1 MIVNSPSYAKSQA
14 RGLEKRLENA
24 TKKLLALTP
33 QRGPGKRLIT
43 EEKALK
49 AAILKILKQHKAE
62 GLLCCKYEKETE
74 RKVKYIGRGRGST
87 DRPKKIIERIRY
99 QILSVDRNTDRIK
112 RVKERQG
119 WKVFVTDVSAKRL
132 SFEDV
137 VKCYRK
143 EYRVERIFSR
153 LKSRMNIDP
162 LFVQRDDQVKG
173 KTHFLTMGARV
184 LTLIEYVVRCSLQ
197 KNKTKLKGLHLENP
211 KKLTDT
217 PTSEKILSAF
227 SDICLTFIKLPGVSI
242 RILTPL
248 SNLQQE
254 ILKRLGLKC
263 TIYTNLEIIKSPT
276 SLSEW

>member
-1 MIVNSPSYAKSQA
+1 MIVNSPSYAACQA

-33 QRGPGKRLIT
+33 QRGPGKRQIT

-49 AAILKILKQHKAE
+49 AAIDRILKQHKVE
-62 GLLCCKYEKETE
+62 GPLCSKYEKETE
-74 RKVKYIGRGRGST
+74 RQVKYIGRGRGSA
-87 DRPKKIIERIRY
+87 DRPKKIIEKIRY
-99 QILSVDRNTDRIK
+99 QMVSVDRNDDMIK
-112 RVKERQG
+112 NVKERQG

-143 EYRVERIFSR
+143 EYRVERIFNR

-173 KTHFLTMGARV
+173 MTHFLTIGARV
-184 LTLIEYVVRCSLQ
+184 LTLIEYVVRRSLQ
-197 KNKTKLKGLHLENP
+197 KDKTKLKGQHLENP

-217 PTSEKILSAF
+217 PTSEKILTAF
-227 SDICLTFIKLPGVSI
+227 SKINLTLIKF
-242 RILTPL
+242 R
-248 SNLQQE
+248 
-254 ILKRLGLKC
+254 
-263 TIYTNLEIIKSPT
+263 
-276 SLSEW
+276 